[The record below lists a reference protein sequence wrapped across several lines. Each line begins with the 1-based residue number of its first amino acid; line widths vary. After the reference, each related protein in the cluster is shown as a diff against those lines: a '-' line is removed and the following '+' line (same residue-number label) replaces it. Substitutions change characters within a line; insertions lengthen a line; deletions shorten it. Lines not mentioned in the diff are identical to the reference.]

1 MKLIIYSLAV
11 VFLLSLNSVNAQV
24 SESKTNTPAV
34 SANKISSLGK
44 ISGKV
49 IDSKTKAP
57 IEYSNVILYKA
68 DNSTMINGTISAN
81 GGSFMLD
88 KIPEGNYF
96 LKISFMGYGS
106 KTIDNIEISSSQ
118 VDIGKIELDP
128 ESLNLDEVVIKGEK
142 EMISYNLDKKVIS
155 VDKNITS
162 SGGTALDVMQN
173 IPSVAVDANGGV
185 SLRGNSNLTIL
196 IDGKPSSLSGLSSND
211 ILTQIPASSIENI
224 ELVTNPSA
232 KYDPD
237 GTAGIIN
244 IVLKK
249 QSISGINGVL
259 SLNAGTGERYNSSA
273 NFNLRNPEFNL
284 FGSYDGNLNKMNYA
298 GTSDRTSTI
307 NSLSSLLSQN
317 LDGTN
322 NFRMQN
328 INLGGDYYID
338 YQNSLSLNFRL
349 RSGDFDSKNSTL
361 NSNYE
366 TDILTKK
373 FDRANDSKRGF
384 DALNYTLSYKKTFD
398 TKLQEFTADVLY
410 SDAKMTADG
419 KTDQNYF
426 DTVTDDIYSSIFQKS
441 NSKNTNKMWVLQA
454 NYIQPFESWGR
465 IETGFKSN
473 IKNVT
478 MRNDYLDYDNF
489 TSDWQINFLSQNYFD
504 YKEQIHAGYLIYT
517 NEISQFKYQF
527 GLRGEQA
534 IIDGNL
540 INRNEKFSN
549 NYFSLYPTIHL
560 GYSISKVDE
569 IQLSYSRRVDRPSN
583 RQLNPFVD
591 YSDSLNIFSGNPKLN
606 PQYINSY
613 ELGYSTLLGKSS
625 LSSTVFYKETN
636 GLISTIST
644 LQPNGVTLS
653 TYKNIAQSSSYG
665 VEFIASTSLWKW
677 WKLNGNVSY
686 FNIKIDDNSSLGLNQ
701 SSNSWTAKLN
711 SNMTLWEDIQLQII
725 GSYSSPSVLIMGGG
739 FMGTSVT
746 AQTKMKEQY
755 YVDAAIRK
763 DFLQGKLS
771 LTLRVSDI
779 FNSRNFNSTTDGL
792 NFSTIS
798 NRKNDTRVAYL
809 GISYRLGGFSQKQE
823 KPKSRLDEGMDDL

>member
-11 VFLLSLNSVNAQV
+11 ALFMSLNSVNAQV
-24 SESKTNTPAV
+24 SENKTNSSAQP
-34 SANKISSLGK
+34 ANKVISGGK

-68 DNSTMINGTISAN
+68 DNSTMINGTISTN

-88 KIPEGNYF
+88 KIPEGSYF

-128 ESLNLDEVVIKGEK
+128 ESLNLDEVVVKGEK

-173 IPSVAVDANGGV
+173 IPSVDVDANGGV

-249 QSISGINGVL
+249 QNVSGINGVL
-259 SLNAGTGERYNSSA
+259 SLNAGTGERLNSSA
-273 NFNLRNPEFNL
+273 NFNWKNPGFNI
-284 FGSYDGNLNKMNYA
+284 FGSYDGNLNKMNYS
-298 GTSDRTSTI
+298 GTSERTSSI
-307 NSLSSLLSQN
+307 SGVNSLLSQN
-317 LDGTN
+317 SDGTN

-328 INLGGDYYID
+328 INLGADYFLD

-349 RSGDFDSKNSTL
+349 RSGDFNSNNSTL

-366 TDILTKK
+366 TDLLTKK

-398 TKLQEFTADVLY
+398 TKSQEFTADVLY

-426 DTVTDDIYSSIFQKS
+426 DTITDDIYSSIFQKS

-465 IETGFKSN
+465 IETGVKSN

-478 MRNDYLDYDNF
+478 MRNDYLDYNNF
-489 TSDWQINFLSQNYFD
+489 TSDWQINLLSQNYFD

-517 NEISQFKYQF
+517 NEISDFKYQF
-527 GLRGEQA
+527 GLRGEQVF
-534 IIDGNL
+534 INGNL

-549 NYFSLYPTIHL
+549 DYFSLYPTIHL
-560 GYSISKVDE
+560 GYIISKTDE

-583 RQLNPFVD
+583 RQLNPFID

-613 ELGYSTLLGKSS
+613 ELGYSTFIGNTS
-625 LSSTVFYKETN
+625 LNSNLFFKETK
-636 GLISTIST
+636 GLISTVST
-644 LQPNGVTLS
+644 LQSNGVTFS

-665 VEFIASTSLWKW
+665 VEFIASTSLLKW

-779 FNSRNFNSTTDGL
+779 FNSRNFNSTTEGL